1 MSHIHHTAPAQTYPA
16 RLYNYFLGGT
26 GYDEVDRVA
35 AAEVEKVTP
44 SVRTMARV
52 NREFMYRTIA
62 YLAERGIR
70 QFLDIGS
77 GIPAEP
83 NLHQIAQ
90 AVIPEAKIVYVD
102 NDPGVLARASGLLT
116 TTSQGSTV
124 VMEADVTQPATIL
137 RAPVLHEILDFD
149 EPVALSLISVMH
161 FISDR
166 HHPYAAVA
174 TLLDALAPGS
184 YLVLSHSTADFAPR
198 MTRAAVEV
206 YRASGMDPQP
216 RTRAETLRFF
226 DGLDLVAPGVV
237 PPHRWRHPG
246 SQPPAVMDAEV
257 GFYGGVGCKP

>member
-1 MSHIHHTAPAQTYPA
+1 MSHIPHTAPAQTHPG
-16 RLYNYFLGGT
+16 RLYHYFLGGT
-26 GYDEVDRVA
+26 GSDEVDRVA

-44 SVRTMARV
+44 TVRTMARV
-52 NREFMYRTIA
+52 NREFMHRTIA
-62 YLAERGIR
+62 YLAEHGIR

-90 AVIPEAKIVYVD
+90 AVTPEAKIVYVD

-116 TTSQGSTV
+116 SDSQGATAIL
-124 VMEADVTQPATIL
+124 EADVTQPTTIL
-137 RAPVLHEILDFD
+137 HAPTLHEMLNLD

-166 HHPYAAVA
+166 HHPYTAVA

-198 MTRAAVEV
+198 TTSAAVQV

-237 PPHRWRHPG
+237 PPHRWRNPV
-246 SQPPAVMDAEV
+246 SPPPAVMDAKV